1 LKKFITIFL
10 VVMLV
15 AAIPV
20 FGLAAQTSSSYM
32 TRQEFVSDLVK
43 GYGID
48 LSGQNISQYVKNNHI
63 LEGDGKGNLMLSD
76 PITYGQM
83 ATILS
88 RFYGLSMID
97 AHQIEGPEYVYALED
112 GLIPQ
117 DAPLNEKVTD
127 DEGQQI
133 LSKIFDN
140 YSKVKDLIDGT
151 KNTTVKSGSLNGN
164 MKVNVGLNND
174 VALPFDTVSTQVY
187 ADYNLDQGIHE
198 VISMSIPNAG
208 SMTVEEYMMGDKV
221 YVKSPDGQWSYMSV
235 PGMSNIMNLEKL
247 QQQNN
252 LFSKDVLYRYAGT
265 TYLDGKAVDV
275 VYAYTKITDMS
286 KIDDLV
292 NALGLG
298 SILNGMKYSDL
309 VDGAYG
315 KSVYYIDTNTN
326 QVSKLDMIF
335 KVAYK
340 QGAKVGGVEMPLK
353 WEMVSGSM
361 VYSNVNGNVN
371 VVLPDDAKNAK
382 ELTVPAQN

>member
-1 LKKFITIFL
+1 MKKFVSIFL
-10 VVMLV
+10 SVMLV

-20 FGLAAQTSSSYM
+20 FGLAAQLSPSYM
-32 TRQEFVSDLVK
+32 TRQEFVNDLVK

-48 LSGQNISQYVKNNHI
+48 LSGQDISQYVKNNHI

-76 PITYGQM
+76 PITYEQV

-97 AHQIEGPEYVYALED
+97 AHQIEGSEYVYALEE

-117 DAPLNEKVTD
+117 DVSLNDKVTE
-127 DEGQQI
+127 DEGQQL
-133 LSKIFDN
+133 LSNIFDN
-140 YSKVKDLIDGT
+140 YDKVKDMIDSS
-151 KNTTVKSGSLNGN
+151 KNSTMKSGSISGN
-164 MKVNVGLNND
+164 MKVAIGFNNG

-187 ADYNLDQGIHE
+187 ADFNLDQGIHE
-198 VISMSIPNAG
+198 SISMTIPNEG
-208 SMTVEEYMMGDKV
+208 SMDVEEYMMGDKV
-221 YVKSPDGQWSYMSV
+221 YVKSPDGQWSYMTV

-265 TYLDGKAVDV
+265 SYLNGKAVDV

-315 KSVYYIDTNTN
+315 RSVYYIDATTN
-326 QVSKLDMIF
+326 QVSKLDMIV
-335 KVAYK
+335 KIVYK
-340 QGAKVGGVEMPLK
+340 QGAKIGGVEIPLK

-361 VYSNVNGNVN
+361 VYSNINGNVN

-382 ELTVPAQN
+382 ELTAPVQN

>member
-1 LKKFITIFL
+1 MKKYVSLFL
-10 VVMLV
+10 IAMMI

-20 FGLAAQTSSSYM
+20 IGLAAQPGSNYM
-32 TRQEFVSDLVK
+32 TRQEFINDLIK
-43 GYGID
+43 GAGINLGGKD
-48 LSGQNISQYVKNNHI
+48 LSQYVVDNRI
-63 LEGDGKGNLMLSD
+63 LEGDGKGNLMLSE
-76 PITYGQM
+76 PITYEQI

-97 AHQIEGPEYVYALED
+97 AHQVEGSEYVYALEE

-117 DAPLNEKVTD
+117 DVLLNRKVTV

-140 YSKVKDLIDGT
+140 YDKVKDMIDSS
-151 KNTTVKSGSLNGN
+151 KNSTIKSGSISGN
-164 MKVNVGLNND
+164 MKVAIGFNND

-187 ADYNLDQGIHE
+187 ADYNLEQGIHE
-198 VISMSIPNAG
+198 VISMSIQNAG

-221 YVKSPDGQWSYMSV
+221 YVKSPDGEWSYMSV

-265 TYLDGKAVDV
+265 TYLNGKAVDV

-286 KIDDLV
+286 KVDDLI
-292 NALGLG
+292 NTLGLG
-298 SILNGMKYSDL
+298 NILNGMTYSDL
-309 VDGAYG
+309 VDGVYG
-315 KSVYYIDTNTN
+315 KYVYYIDTNTN
-326 QVSKLDMIF
+326 TVFKLDMLF
-335 KVAYK
+335 KIAYK

-382 ELTVPAQN
+382 ELTVPTQN

>member
-1 LKKFITIFL
+1 MKKFITIFL

-48 LSGQNISQYVKNNHI
+48 LSGQDISQYVKNNHI
-63 LEGDGKGNLMLSD
+63 LEGDGKGSLMLSD

-117 DAPLNEKVTD
+117 DAPLNEKVTE

-164 MKVNVGLNND
+164 MKVNVGFNND

-187 ADYNLDQGIHE
+187 ADYNLEQGIHE
-198 VISMSIPNAG
+198 VISMSIQNAG

-221 YVKSPDGQWSYMSV
+221 YVKSPDGEWSYMSV

-265 TYLDGKAVDV
+265 TYLNGKAVDV

-286 KIDDLV
+286 KVDDLI
-292 NALGLG
+292 NTLGLG
-298 SILNGMKYSDL
+298 NILNGMTYSDL
-309 VDGAYG
+309 VDGVYG
-315 KSVYYIDTNTN
+315 KYVYYIDTNTN
-326 QVSKLDMIF
+326 TVFKLDMLF
-335 KVAYK
+335 KIAYK

-382 ELTVPAQN
+382 ELTVPTQN

>member
-1 LKKFITIFL
+1 MKKFITIFL

-48 LSGQNISQYVKNNHI
+48 LSGQDISQYVKNNHI

-117 DAPLNEKVTD
+117 DAPLNEKVTE

-164 MKVNVGLNND
+164 MKVNVGFNND

-187 ADYNLDQGIHE
+187 ADYNLEQGIHE

-221 YVKSPDGQWSYMSV
+221 YVKSPDGEWSYMSV

-286 KIDDLV
+286 KVDDLI
-292 NALGLG
+292 NTLGLG
-298 SILNGMKYSDL
+298 NILNGMTYSDL
-309 VDGAYG
+309 VDGVYG
-315 KSVYYIDTNTN
+315 KYVYYIDTNTN
-326 QVSKLDMIF
+326 TVSKLDMLF
-335 KVAYK
+335 KIAYK

-371 VVLPDDAKNAK
+371 VVLPDDTKNAK

>member
-1 LKKFITIFL
+1 MKKFITIFL

>member
-1 LKKFITIFL
+1 MKKYVSLFL
-10 VVMLV
+10 VTMMI

-20 FGLAAQTSSSYM
+20 IGLAAQPGSNYM
-32 TRQEFVSDLVK
+32 TRQEFLNDLIK
-43 GYGID
+43 EAGID
-48 LSGQNISQYVKNNHI
+48 LGGKDVSQYVVDNRI
-63 LEGDGKGNLMLSD
+63 LEGDGKGNLLLSE
-76 PITYGQM
+76 PITYEQI

-97 AHQIEGPEYVYALED
+97 AHQVEGSEYVYALEE

-117 DAPLNEKVTD
+117 DAPLNEKVTE

-140 YSKVKDLIDGT
+140 YSKVKDLIDDT

-164 MKVNVGLNND
+164 MKVNVGFNNG
-174 VALPFDTVSTQVY
+174 ASSSSFDTVSAQVY

-198 VISMSIPNAG
+198 VLSMSIPNAD
-208 SMTVEEYMMGDKV
+208 SMTVEEYIMGDKV
-221 YVKSPDGQWSYMSV
+221 YVKSPDGEWSYMTV

-247 QQQNN
+247 QQNN
-252 LFSKDVLYRYAGT
+252 LLSKDVLYRYAGT
-265 TYLDGKAVDV
+265 SYLNGKAVNV

-286 KIDDLV
+286 KVDDLI
-292 NALGLG
+292 NTLGLG
-298 SILNGMKYSDL
+298 NLLEGMKYSDL
-309 VDGAYG
+309 FDGLYG
-315 KSVYYIDTNTN
+315 KYVYYIDANTNT
-326 QVSKLDMIF
+326 VSKLDMLLKI
-335 KVAYK
+335 AYK

-353 WEMVSGSM
+353 WEMVSGSI
-361 VYSNVNGNVN
+361 VYSNVNGNIN

>member
-1 LKKFITIFL
+1 MKKYVSLFLIAMMIT
-10 VVMLV
+10 
-15 AAIPV
+15 AIPV
-20 FGLAAQTSSSYM
+20 FGLAAQPSSNYM
-32 TRQEFVSDLVK
+32 TRQEFLNDLIK
-43 GYGID
+43 EAGID
-48 LSGQNISQYVKNNHI
+48 LGGKDVSQYVVDNRI
-63 LEGDGKGNLMLSD
+63 LEGDGKGNLLLSE
-76 PITYGQM
+76 PITYEQI

-97 AHQIEGPEYVYALED
+97 AHQVEGSEYVYALEE

-117 DAPLNEKVTD
+117 DVLLNRKVTV

-133 LSKIFDN
+133 LSKIFDS
-140 YSKVKDLIDGT
+140 YSKVKDMIDDT

-164 MKVNVGLNND
+164 MKVNVGFNND
-174 VALPFDTVSTQVY
+174 VALPFDTVSAQVY
-187 ADYNLDQGIHE
+187 ADFNLDQGIHE
-198 VISMSIPNAG
+198 VISMTIPNAG
-208 SMTVEEYMMGDKV
+208 SMNVEEYMMGDKV

-235 PGMSNIMNLEKL
+235 PGMSNITNLEKL

-265 TYLDGKAVDV
+265 SYLNGKTVNV

-286 KIDDLV
+286 KVDDLIK
-292 NALGLG
+292 ALGLG
-298 SILNGMKYSDL
+298 NILNGMTYSDL
-309 VDGAYG
+309 VDGVYE
-315 KSVYYIDTNTN
+315 KCVYYIDANTN
-326 QVSKLDMIF
+326 QVNQLDMIL
-335 KVAYK
+335 KIAYK

-361 VYSNVNGNVN
+361 VYSNVNENVN

>member
-1 LKKFITIFL
+1 MKKFVSFFL
-10 VVMLV
+10 SVMLV

-20 FGLAAQTSSSYM
+20 FGLAAQPSPSYM
-32 TRQEFVSDLVK
+32 TRQEFVNDLVK

-48 LSGQNISQYVKNNHI
+48 LSGQDISQYVKSNHI

-76 PITYGQM
+76 PITYQQV

-97 AHQIEGPEYVYALED
+97 AHQIEGPEYVYALEE

-117 DAPLNEKVTD
+117 DVSLNDKVTE
-127 DEGQQI
+127 DEGQQL
-133 LSKIFDN
+133 LSNIFDN
-140 YSKVKDLIDGT
+140 YDKVKDMIDSS
-151 KNTTVKSGSLNGN
+151 KNSTMKSGSISGN
-164 MKVNVGLNND
+164 MKIAIGFNNG

-187 ADYNLDQGIHE
+187 ADFNLDQGIHE
-198 VISMSIPNAG
+198 SISMTIPNEG
-208 SMTVEEYMMGDKV
+208 SMDVEEYMMGDKV
-221 YVKSPDGQWSYMSV
+221 YVKSPDGQWSYMTV

-265 TYLDGKAVDV
+265 SYLNGKAVDV

-315 KSVYYIDTNTN
+315 RSVYYIDATTN
-326 QVSKLDMIF
+326 QVSKLDMIV
-335 KVAYK
+335 KIVYK
-340 QGAKVGGVEMPLK
+340 QGAKIGGVEIPLK

-361 VYSNVNGNVN
+361 VYSNINGNVN

>member
-1 LKKFITIFL
+1 MKKFISIFL
-10 VVMLV
+10 VTMMI

-20 FGLAAQTSSSYM
+20 IGLAVQPGSNYM
-32 TRQEFVSDLVK
+32 TRQEFINDLIK
-43 GYGID
+43 GAGINLGGKD
-48 LSGQNISQYVKNNHI
+48 LSQYVVDNRI
-63 LEGDGKGNLMLSD
+63 LEGDGKGNLMLSE
-76 PITYGQM
+76 PITYEQI

-97 AHQIEGPEYVYALED
+97 AHQVEGSEYVYALEE

-117 DAPLNEKVTD
+117 DVLLNRKVTV

-133 LSKIFDN
+133 LSKIFDS
-140 YSKVKDLIDGT
+140 YSKVKDMIDGS
-151 KNTTVKSGSLNGN
+151 KNTTVKSGSLTGN
-164 MKVNVGLNND
+164 MKIAVGFNNG